1 MDWEVGTLA
10 NFWRIFRK
18 GLATERIGLG
28 FASIEL
34 EGAPVAKESHKWLPE
49 EWLTVGFWATAS
61 KRYLKPL
68 NLGLCST
75 TKTATEPNTLNL
87 KKYPTC
93 PV

>member
-1 MDWEVGTLA
+1 MA

-34 EGAPVAKESHKWLPE
+34 EGAPVATESHKWLE

-61 KRYLKPL
+61 KRSLKPL

-75 TKTATEPNTLNL
+75 TKTATEPNTL